1 MADQE
6 TLGQLIRRR
15 MDDLRIHSVAELA
28 RRLGY
33 SRSYVTHLANDTS
46 PSKRGKYVPE
56 PDVLRKLANVLSVP
70 ESDILRTVDYL
81 SPLSLSKNP
90 LDDIREAGFAF
101 FGGGRELSEEDWE
114 EILAMTRTLIAEKER
129 RKKKIV
135 QVKSKAKKAT

>member
-1 MADQE
+1 MAANE

-46 PSKRGKYVPE
+46 PTKRGKYVPE
-56 PDVLRKLANVLSVP
+56 PEALRKLAQVLSVP

-81 SPLSLSKNP
+81 SPKTSAINP
-90 LDDIREAGFAF
+90 ADDIREAGFAF
-101 FGGGRELSEEDWE
+101 FGGGRDLSEEDWE
-114 EILAMTRTLIAEKER
+114 EILAMTRTMIAEKER
-129 RKKKIV
+129 RKRKK
-135 QVKSKAKKAT
+135 K

>member
-1 MADQE
+1 MAENE

-46 PSKRGKYVPE
+46 PTKRGKYVPE
-56 PDVLRKLANVLSVP
+56 PGALRKIAAILSVP

-81 SPLSLSKNP
+81 PPKSSSNNP
-90 LDDIREAGFAF
+90 ADDIREAGFAF
-101 FGGGRELSEEDWE
+101 FGGGRDLSEEDWE

-129 RKKKIV
+129 RKKKK
-135 QVKSKAKKAT
+135 Q

>member
-1 MADQE
+1 MAEQE

-46 PSKRGKYVPE
+46 PTKRGKYVPE
-56 PDVLRKLANVLSVP
+56 PEALRRIAQALSVS

-81 SPLSLSKNP
+81 SPRSDSTDP
-90 LDDIREAGFAF
+90 MDDIRQAGFAF
-101 FGGGRELSEEDWE
+101 FGGGKNLSEEDWE
-114 EILAMTRTLIAEKER
+114 EIMAMTRTLIAEKER
-129 RKKKIV
+129 RNKKK
-135 QVKSKAKKAT
+135 K